1 MKELLLTGWHPMRW
15 LRLALAI
22 AFIANG
28 IYAADK
34 IIIAMGG
41 FLLFQAAFNTG
52 CCGTVTC
59 SNNTYTKHNSNKE
72 PTTVEYEEM
81 KEKRG

>member
-15 LRLALAI
+15 LRLGLSI

-52 CCGTVTC
+52 CCGTAACNTNIPI
-59 SNNTYTKHNSNKE
+59 NNKKVKNPPKWSLK
-72 PTTVEYEEM
+72 
-81 KEKRG
+81 K